1 MGFYNGDNT
10 SVNAILTTLG
20 RKYLST
26 EGRVNITRFQLSD
39 EEIDYTLYDD
49 SHPDGTDSFGLV
61 LENII
66 PLEASPTVNGFKS
79 YLVDEDKFS
88 EKKLVVP
95 PDPILDADTLFTIK
109 PETLARVDT
118 VILEAK
124 FLPPLRPILD
134 NPDTKDVDESGGS
147 IGENAVR
154 FEPYDAD
161 IDGPKNPE
169 TYLFTIQNLKL
180 VNFENNEGETQFN
193 PLQEKTYRGKQI
205 TVKALRVNP
214 GATTTVTV
222 RGEKSNLKKVIV
234 VKVNEDKTFDNL
246 SPFNENAVVT
256 DSTYY

>member
-1 MGFYNGDNT
+1 MYKVLGFGDQNNYSPSSSYT
-10 SVNAILTTLG
+10 SLRYASIRRRIGASSTPVFLT
-20 RKYLST
+20 R
-26 EGRVNITRFQLSD
+26 QLSLSSLS
-39 EEIDYTLYDD
+39 I
-49 SHPDGTDSFGLV
+49 
-61 LENII
+61 
-66 PLEASPTVNGFKS
+66 FKFIFIA
-79 YLVDEDKFS
+79 VGQ
-88 EKKLVVP
+88 
-95 PDPILDADTLFTIK
+95 LF
-109 PETLARVDT
+109 LC
-118 VILEAK
+118 
-124 FLPPLRPILD
+124 LD

-154 FEPYDAD
+154 FETYDAD

-169 TYLFTIQNLKL
+169 TYLFTIENLKII
-180 VNFENNEGETQFN
+180 NFENNEGETQFN

>member
-1 MGFYNGDNT
+1 M
-10 SVNAILTTLG
+10 
-20 RKYLST
+20 
-26 EGRVNITRFQLSD
+26 
-39 EEIDYTLYDD
+39 
-49 SHPDGTDSFGLV
+49 
-61 LENII
+61 
-66 PLEASPTVNGFKS
+66 
-79 YLVDEDKFS
+79 
-88 EKKLVVP
+88 
-95 PDPILDADTLFTIK
+95 
-109 PETLARVDT
+109 ARVDT

-169 TYLFTIQNLKL
+169 TYLFTIENLKL

>member
-154 FEPYDAD
+154 FETYDAD

-169 TYLFTIQNLKL
+169 TYLFTIENLKII
-180 VNFENNEGETQFN
+180 NFENNEGETQFN

>member
-49 SHPDGTDSFGLV
+49 SHPDGTDSFGVV

-118 VILEAK
+118 VISEAK

-134 NPDTKDVDESGGS
+134 E
-147 IGENAVR
+147 
-154 FEPYDAD
+154 
-161 IDGPKNPE
+161 PE

-180 VNFENNEGETQFN
+180 VNFENNEGESQFN

-205 TVKALRVNP
+205 TIKALRVNP
-214 GATTTVTV
+214 GATTIVTV

-234 VKVNEDKTFDNL
+234 VKVNEDKTFDSL

>member
-26 EGRVNITRFQLSD
+26 EGTIDITRFQLSD

-109 PETLARVDT
+109 PETLAKVDT

-154 FEPYDAD
+154 FETYDAD

-169 TYLFTIQNLKL
+169 TYLFTIENLKII
-180 VNFENNEGETQFN
+180 NFENNEGETQFN